1 MQVNNQKEQK
11 SFILIVDDDKQVL
24 KSLKIWLKN
33 EGFRAMTASGGEE
46 ALEVVEKH
54 PIEVALVDLKILQE
68 DGIDVA
74 RQLRETDDMLKII
87 MLTGFPSYETAV
99 KAMKVGVFDYISK
112 GSPNEKILET
122 IERAIAEREMAVGSY
137 RVTDSLTGESGVRVL
152 LFCNHSLLKERLENY
167 SKDSP
172 DFKLV
177 RSLPSVDSLGAR
189 DISQQIDIALICAGC
204 NMRSVEEAYAVLPEL
219 YHMFPETK
227 PVIINENFSDQEKVE
242 FLKLGVKGF
251 SPPDLGSGR
260 LEEALHRIKNGEIW
274 VSRNVVDLSLHNL
287 TSSASGHLVGANH
300 RFGLTEREIEILR
313 TMALGL
319 RNKEIAEKLFISEK
333 TVKTHINRVFRKL
346 GVNTRATAIFKAVEN
361 KII

>member
-1 MQVNNQKEQK
+1 MNKQNEQK
-11 SFILIVDDDKQVL
+11 SFILIVDDDRQVL

-33 EGFRAMTASGGEE
+33 EGFRPVTASNGEE
-46 ALEVVEKH
+46 ALMVVEKY

-112 GSPNEKILET
+112 GSPNEKILEVV
-122 IERAIAEREMAVGSY
+122 EKAIAEREAEIGSY
-137 RVTDSLTGESGVRVL
+137 RAADSPIRENGVRVL

-172 DFKLV
+172 DFKLI

-189 DISQQIDIALICAGC
+189 DISRQVDIALICAGC
-204 NMRSVEEAYAVLPEL
+204 NIRSVEEAYTVLPEL
-219 YHMFPETK
+219 YHMFPEIK
-227 PVIINENFSDQEKVE
+227 PVIINESFSDPEKVE

-274 VSRNVVDLSLHNL
+274 VSRNVVDLSLQTL
-287 TSSASGHLVGANH
+287 TNYESDRLTVENH
-300 RFGLTEREIEILR
+300 HFGLTEREIEILR

-319 RNKEIAEKLFISEK
+319 RNKEIADKLFISEK